1 MRRRAQTDN
10 QRRTSGGPTGKK
22 ERRAPARRFGPCGA
36 ETIPGPRDPPHRGAK
51 TAQRGRRGL
60 LNAIFAN
67 RFPGLPLPLPRLGHC
82 IRWPTEPCRRRTAGD
97 GTRAEARQPVPGTT
111 LHEQTQ
117 GRGPGAA
124 ERRVGAGSAYRLNAG
139 GGRPRHGADPRPHRG
154 GPAPPRPEPPPAPSP
169 VGGVP
174 TMGLVGFFLAGTRE
188 RRDPRGELAAER
200 P

>member
-1 MRRRAQTDN
+1 MRRRAQKDN

-22 ERRAPARRFGPCGA
+22 ERRASARRFGPCGA
-36 ETIPGPRDPPHRGAK
+36 ETIPGPRKPPHRGAK

-60 LNAIFAN
+60 LNAFFAN
-67 RFPGLPLPLPRLGHC
+67 RFPGLPLPLPRLGHY

-139 GGRPRHGADPRPHRG
+139 GGRRRP
-154 GPAPPRPEPPPAPSP
+154 GPAPASRPRNPGRPATTAADGGQDGPRRFARLVGAAPARSRPPPA
-169 VGGVP
+169 
-174 TMGLVGFFLAGTRE
+174 
-188 RRDPRGELAAER
+188 
-200 P
+200 